1 MLRVQL
7 PVPDLPVQVLL
18 QVLALRLVQA
28 LSLAQLEQ
36 VWPEQDLQAR
46 ALRAQG

>member
-7 PVPDLPVQVLL
+7 PVLNLPVQVLL

-28 LSLAQLEQ
+28 LSLAQQVREQLELLAQ
-36 VWPEQDLQAR
+36 VRQV
-46 ALRAQG
+46 

>member
-18 QVLALRLVQA
+18 QVLAL
-28 LSLAQLEQ
+28 SLAQRVLEQ
-36 VWPEQDLQAR
+36 LEL
-46 ALRAQG
+46 LAQVRQV

>member
-28 LSLAQLEQ
+28 LLLAQQVLEQ
-36 VWPEQDLQAR
+36 LELLAQVLQV
-46 ALRAQG
+46 

>member
-7 PVPDLPVQVLL
+7 PVLDLPVQVLL

-28 LSLAQLEQ
+28 LSLAQQVREQLELLAQ
-36 VWPEQDLQAR
+36 VR
-46 ALRAQG
+46 V

>member
-7 PVPDLPVQVLL
+7 PVLDLPVQVLL

-28 LSLAQLEQ
+28 LSLAQQVREQLELLAQ
-36 VWPEQDLQAR
+36 VRQV
-46 ALRAQG
+46 

>member
-28 LSLAQLEQ
+28 LSLALRVLEQLELLAQ
-36 VWPEQDLQAR
+36 VRQV
-46 ALRAQG
+46 